1 MRYVMYYLITIN
13 IIAWN
18 TYGLDKWKAKTGKW
32 RIPERT
38 LLFLAL
44 IGGSAGALAGMFL
57 FHHKT
62 KKPKFYVGVPV
73 MLILHCLLILWAVGR
88 IL

>member
-13 IIAWN
+13 IIAWI

-62 KKPKFYVGVPV
+62 KKPKIYVGVPV